1 MKITMMMKAFIT
13 PGMALSSAMTTC
25 GGGGG
30 GSGGGG
36 GGGGMAGDAGRRRGK
51 GRCKGAP
58 GVMTGRT
65 HLVERLD
72 ALEEAEDAKGTEHLE
87 I

>member
-1 MKITMMMKAFIT
+1 
-13 PGMALSSAMTTC
+13 
-25 GGGGG
+25 
-30 GSGGGG
+30 
-36 GGGGMAGDAGRRRGK
+36 MAGDAGRRRGK